1 MNFLLENDFI
11 RCENCFLIPEI
22 KLERINKILKIN
34 LICKNEHKKIY
45 NLDKFFY
52 DKNKNLK
59 KNEINLKNKLL
70 NYKENF
76 NKENEILINN
86 EKIKNI
92 YKNIINNNNLN
103 FLKISFKSN
112 IKYFCSDCG
121 KNPFEIKNL
130 ILFLCKNCKI
140 FLCNECL
147 LNHPKTHS
155 SINLLNIDDFNEK
168 IDDFNEISENDLILI
183 NNKINEYKNFILNF
197 IKIILNFE
205 FNQNYY
211 EFINDSIKEIFFI
224 EKNLN
229 FYLISKQNNFFN
241 LYLIKTI
248 KNLISFEF
256 LKIDLNLDKNTI
268 INFLNEYFNEK
279 TSSEKKIIKNTI
291 KNSSFNNN
299 NNNNEI
305 IKINEKNFLI
315 KNIYCFKRFKSH
327 ENYVTSLIIIK
338 NYLIS
343 SSTDTKIKVFNL
355 TNLNFLFDIN
365 EHYYGINHLNI
376 INEEKFI
383 FLSSGTD
390 SLMKLIKIYEEN
402 INNNNNNKK
411 YEIIQILKGHFSSV
425 NKSILLSNNKIASC
439 SWDKNVIIW
448 NNINNNNYF
457 YQIETILFSSNEVI
471 DSICE
476 CDNYQLITYCFILQT
491 LQFWNFNNMNL
502 NKKMFNVKLNSKNDI
517 YVKIKVNI
525 IAICGYFNEGIYIIN
540 TNTYTILNKIKI
552 NNGIALTCIKKLNN
566 FLFIGDDE
574 GKIIQLEINDLL
586 EIKKISEKK
595 NIIDKGKIFCI
606 LLYKNE
612 FIITCGEEKIIKLWK

>member
-34 LICKNEHKKIY
+34 LVCKNDHNKIY

-52 DKNKNLK
+52 DKNQNSK
-59 KNEINLKNKLL
+59 KNKNNFNIKNKLL
-70 NYKENF
+70 NYKSNL
-76 NKENEILINN
+76 NNENEILINN

-147 LNHPKTHS
+147 LNHPKNHS
-155 SINLLNIDDFNEK
+155 FINLLNIDDFNEK
-168 IDDFNEISENDLILI
+168 NLISENDLINL
-183 NNKINEYKNFILNF
+183 NKKINEHKIFLFNF
-197 IKIILNFE
+197 IKIVLNFE
-205 FNQNYY
+205 FNQNYF
-211 EFINDSIKEIFFI
+211 EFINDSIKEIFLF
-224 EKNLN
+224 EKILN

-241 LYLIKTI
+241 LDLIKTI
-248 KNLISFEF
+248 KNLISFDF
-256 LKIDLNLDKNTI
+256 LKIDLNLEKKTI

-279 TSSEKKIIKNTI
+279 ISSEKIIKNA
-291 KNSSFNNN
+291 FNNN
-299 NNNNEI
+299 NNNNNNNIET
-305 IKINEKNFLI
+305 IKINDKNFLI
-315 KNIYCFKRFKSH
+315 KNIFCFKRLKFH
-327 ENYVTSLIIIK
+327 ENYVTSLITIK

-355 TNLNFLFDIN
+355 KNFNFLLDIN
-365 EHYYGINHLNI
+365 EHFYGINHLNI

-425 NKSILLSNNKIASC
+425 NKSLLLSNNKIASC

-448 NNINNNNYF
+448 SNSLNENYF
-457 YQIETILFSSNEVI
+457 YQIETVLFSSNEVI
-471 DSICE
+471 DSIFE

-517 YVKIKVNI
+517 YAKIKVNI

-540 TNTYTILNKIKI
+540 TNTYIILNKIKI

-566 FLFIGDDE
+566 ILFLGDDE
-574 GKIIQLEINDLL
+574 GKIIQTEINDLL

-595 NIIDKGKIFCI
+595 NINIGKIFCI
-606 LLYKNE
+606 LIYKNE
-612 FIITCGEEKIIKLWK
+612 FFITSGEEKIIKLWK

>member
-34 LICKNEHKKIY
+34 LVCKNDHNKIY

-52 DKNKNLK
+52 DKNQNSK
-59 KNEINLKNKLL
+59 KNKNNFNIKNKLL
-70 NYKENF
+70 NYKSNL
-76 NKENEILINN
+76 NNENEILINN

-155 SINLLNIDDFNEK
+155 FINLLNIDDFNEK
-168 IDDFNEISENDLILI
+168 NLISENDLINL
-183 NNKINEYKNFILNF
+183 NKKINEHKIFLFNF
-197 IKIILNFE
+197 IKIVLNFE
-205 FNQNYY
+205 FNQNYF
-211 EFINDSIKEIFFI
+211 EFINDSIKEIFLF
-224 EKNLN
+224 EKILN

-241 LYLIKTI
+241 LDLIKTI
-248 KNLISFEF
+248 KNLISFDF
-256 LKIDLNLDKNTI
+256 LKIDLNLEKKTI

-279 TSSEKKIIKNTI
+279 ISSEKIIKNT
-291 KNSSFNNN
+291 FNNN
-299 NNNNEI
+299 NNNNNNNIET
-305 IKINEKNFLI
+305 IKINDKNFLI
-315 KNIYCFKRFKSH
+315 KNIFCFKRLKFH
-327 ENYVTSLIIIK
+327 ENYVTSLITIK

-355 TNLNFLFDIN
+355 KNFNFLLDIN
-365 EHYYGINHLNI
+365 EHFYGINHLNI

-425 NKSILLSNNKIASC
+425 NKSLLLSNNKIASC

-448 NNINNNNYF
+448 SNSLNENYF
-457 YQIETILFSSNEVI
+457 YQIETVLFSSNEVI
-471 DSICE
+471 DSIFE

-517 YVKIKVNI
+517 YAKIKVNI

-540 TNTYTILNKIKI
+540 TNTYIILNKIKI

-566 FLFIGDDE
+566 ILFLGDDE
-574 GKIIQLEINDLL
+574 GKIIQTEINDLL

-595 NIIDKGKIFCI
+595 NINIGKIFCI
-606 LLYKNE
+606 LIYKNE
-612 FIITCGEEKIIKLWK
+612 FFITSGEEKIIKLWK

>member
-34 LICKNEHKKIY
+34 LVCKNDHNKIY

-52 DKNKNLK
+52 DKNQNSK
-59 KNEINLKNKLL
+59 KNKNNFNIKNKLL
-70 NYKENF
+70 NYKSNL
-76 NKENEILINN
+76 NNENEILINN

-155 SINLLNIDDFNEK
+155 FINLLNIDDFNEK
-168 IDDFNEISENDLILI
+168 NLISENDLINL
-183 NNKINEYKNFILNF
+183 NKKINEHKIFLFNF
-197 IKIILNFE
+197 IKIVLNFE
-205 FNQNYY
+205 FNQNYF
-211 EFINDSIKEIFFI
+211 EFINDSIKEIFLF
-224 EKNLN
+224 EKILN

-241 LYLIKTI
+241 LDLIKTI
-248 KNLISFEF
+248 KNLISFDF
-256 LKIDLNLDKNTI
+256 LKIDLNLEKKTI

-279 TSSEKKIIKNTI
+279 ISSEKIIKNT
-291 KNSSFNNN
+291 FNNN
-299 NNNNEI
+299 NNNNNNIET
-305 IKINEKNFLI
+305 IKINDKNFLI
-315 KNIYCFKRFKSH
+315 KNIFCFKRLKFH
-327 ENYVTSLIIIK
+327 ENYVTSLITIK

-355 TNLNFLFDIN
+355 KNFNFLLDIN
-365 EHYYGINHLNI
+365 EHFYGINHLNI

-425 NKSILLSNNKIASC
+425 NKSLLLSNNKIASC

-448 NNINNNNYF
+448 SNSLNENYF
-457 YQIETILFSSNEVI
+457 YQIETVLFSSNEVI
-471 DSICE
+471 DSIFE

-517 YVKIKVNI
+517 YAKIKVNI

-540 TNTYTILNKIKI
+540 TNTYIILNKIKI

-566 FLFIGDDE
+566 ILFLGDDE
-574 GKIIQLEINDLL
+574 GKIIQTEINDLL

-595 NIIDKGKIFCI
+595 NINIGKIFCI
-606 LLYKNE
+606 LIYKNE
-612 FIITCGEEKIIKLWK
+612 FFITSGEEKIIKLWK